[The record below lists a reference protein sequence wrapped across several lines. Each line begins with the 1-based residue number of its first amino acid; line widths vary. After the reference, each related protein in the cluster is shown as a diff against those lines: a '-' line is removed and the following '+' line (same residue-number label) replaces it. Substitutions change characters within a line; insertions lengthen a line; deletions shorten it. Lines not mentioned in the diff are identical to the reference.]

1 MISRF
6 SSYVP
11 SSIHELGL
19 EPFNP
24 SGDGNCFYNSLSV
37 SMCGLE
43 HDSEIYQLGGVLYG
57 LGHYKYIVEAV
68 RIDMYLTDIGIC
80 YASARLC

>member
-1 MISRF
+1 
-6 SSYVP
+6 
-11 SSIHELGL
+11 
-19 EPFNP
+19 
-24 SGDGNCFYNSLSV
+24 
-37 SMCGLE
+37 MCGLE
-43 HDSEIYQLGGVLYG
+43 HDSEIYQLGGALYG